1 MDAPEI
7 LVQRMNLEE
16 RFEKMFCDYFR
27 RNIPDVQFLKFF
39 DYLDIP
45 TDYATV
51 QFSVGSSTGSE
62 LPTTELT
69 GYLEERGFSATLAI
83 GIYCRRRTEN
93 SKTKIIRKA
102 SEIRALMLRG
112 VLFKSPELLGML
124 DFAGITPQKF
134 GGLEFSGDDNGDSA
148 TLQYSFDVILNEN
161 VFKQ

>member
-7 LVQRMNLEE
+7 LIERMNIEE
-16 RFEKMFCDYFR
+16 RFEEMFCDYFQ
-27 RNIPDVQFLKFF
+27 RNISDIQFLKNF
-39 DYLDIP
+39 DYLDRP
-45 TDYATV
+45 TDFAIV
-51 QFSVGSSTGSE
+51 QFSLGSSTGSE

-83 GIYCRRRTEN
+83 SVCCRRRTEN

-112 VLFKSPELLGML
+112 VLFKSPELLAML
-124 DFAGITPQKF
+124 NFACITPQKF
-134 GGLEFSGDDNGDSA
+134 GGLEFSGDDDGDSA
-148 TLQYSFDVILNEN
+148 TLQYSFDVLLNEK